1 MGLIPTPINDGSVAR
16 TIALRGQVPSA
27 KSIKTEYFE
36 PGGNLTIQTEYAV
49 TASNAR
55 LQRNVIRL
63 AEHLPIDDDGTTM
76 PAVVNIS
83 IAHDKRH
90 DEADLTKLLT
100 LAFASLPSGAART
113 DFVRR
118 LP

>member
-1 MGLIPTPINDGSVAR
+1 MGLIPSSVNDGVADR
-16 TIALRGQVPSA
+16 TIALRGQVPSG

-36 PGGNLTIQTEYAV
+36 PGTTLTIQTEYAV

-63 AEHLPIDDDGTTM
+63 SERLPVDTDGGVM

-90 DEADLTKLLT
+90 NEADLTKLLA
-100 LAFASLPSGAART
+100 LALASLPSGAART